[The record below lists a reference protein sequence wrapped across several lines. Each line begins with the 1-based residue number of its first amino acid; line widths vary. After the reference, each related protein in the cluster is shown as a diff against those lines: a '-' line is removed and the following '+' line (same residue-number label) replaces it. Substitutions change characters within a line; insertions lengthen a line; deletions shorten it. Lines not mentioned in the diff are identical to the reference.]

1 MITDKLKRYKSPDT
15 DQILAELIQEGG
27 TTLCYEIHKLI
38 KSIWDKKE
46 LSKQW
51 QEYITVP
58 INKKGD
64 ETDCSNYR
72 GISLLPT
79 TYKMLSSII
88 LLWSAP
94 LLGIISV
101 DFDVTYQLLIR
112 YSTFITC
119 WKRDGSIMGEY
130 TSYF

>member
-88 LLWSAP
+88 LL
-94 LLGIISV
+94 
-101 DFDVTYQLLIR
+101 
-112 YSTFITC
+112 
-119 WKRDGSIMGEY
+119 
-130 TSYF
+130 